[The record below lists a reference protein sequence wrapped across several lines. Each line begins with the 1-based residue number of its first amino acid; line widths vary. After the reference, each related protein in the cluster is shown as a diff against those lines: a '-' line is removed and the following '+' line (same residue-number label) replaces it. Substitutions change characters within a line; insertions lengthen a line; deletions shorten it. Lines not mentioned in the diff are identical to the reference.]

1 MSNSPPPSRQHA
13 RHQNPSP
20 RAAIA
25 HKGFTL
31 IELLVVIAIIS
42 ILASMLFPAFS
53 RARES
58 ARKIVCVSNLKQ
70 IGLSVAMYTQ
80 DYDELYPNGYPFW
93 AVPSL
98 APVNSPDLLVNVLQP
113 YTKSTQV
120 WTCISWQGHYT
131 NNPNYTGNYSF
142 VTDDRYNLIGVPNT
156 SSSPKSLAA
165 VNEAALSPL
174 LFCGA
179 APEQLPAT
187 DGLINAHS
195 GSTDAAWKTN
205 GALGG
210 TNILF
215 ADGHAKYIVMGYGKW
230 QILYSTPR

>member
-1 MSNSPPPSRQHA
+1 MSASRFG
-13 RHQNPSP
+13 RKSTP
-20 RAAIA
+20 RTSYRRA
-25 HKGFTL
+25 FTL

-70 IGLSVAMYTQ
+70 IGLGVAMYTQ

-93 AVPSL
+93 AVPGL
-98 APVNSPDLLVNVLQP
+98 IADPKSPDLLVNVVNP

-131 NNPNYTGNYSF
+131 NNPLYTGNYSF
-142 VTDDRYNLIGVPNT
+142 ITADSNNVIGVPGT
-156 SSSPKSLAA
+156 TSSPKSLASI
-165 VNEAALSPL
+165 NEAALYPL

-179 APEQLPAT
+179 APQQTPT
-187 DGLINAHS
+187 INSGNGYINAHS
-195 GSTDAAWKTN
+195 GVTDSAWKNN

-210 TNILF
+210 TNILY
-215 ADGHAKYIVMGYGKW
+215 ADGHSKYIVMPYGKW
-230 QILYSTPR
+230 EGIYQTHP